1 MAKKKIVLIGS
12 GRMVLTDN
20 EVYTKRAKYL
30 ITQVKDD
37 EIRYILTKEARITD
51 WKKALN
57 VQCSVNLNKK
67 IELVLKVL

>member
-1 MAKKKIVLIGS
+1 
-12 GRMVLTDN
+12 MVLTDN

-37 EIRYILTKEARITD
+37 EIRYILTKEARIID

-57 VQCSVNLNKK
+57 VQCSVNLDKK
-67 IELVLKVL
+67 IEIVLKVL